1 MTSYNHFLEI
11 KNSKFFLKT
20 FLSVLRWPEHRVS
33 LPSWC
38 SKEPAGNRLSRV
50 TASSGHTALVIL
62 GTMACHHPPDSNA
75 GPSTCSEDPCP
86 PPVLLWVECKT
97 AVLRV

>member
-1 MTSYNHFLEI
+1 MISYNHFLEI
-11 KNSKFFLKT
+11 KNIRFFPT
-20 FLSVLRWPEHRVS
+20 FLSVLGWPEHRLS

-38 SKEPAGNRLSRV
+38 GKEPTGNRLSRV

-75 GPSTCSEDPCP
+75 GPSTCPADPCP
-86 PPVLLWVECKT
+86 LPVLHWVEYKP

>member
-11 KNSKFFLKT
+11 KNIKFFPKT

-50 TASSGHTALVIL
+50 TASSGHTALERRHSEGVC
-62 GTMACHHPPDSNA
+62 THTYTH
-75 GPSTCSEDPCP
+75 GPGEL
-86 PPVLLWVECKT
+86 VMGQ
-97 AVLRV
+97 